1 MGKFLLRRLITSIPL
16 MFAITII
23 VFLMVQMVPGDPV
36 MLMLGPESMMTG
48 DDIEKIREQLGF
60 NDPLYVQY
68 LNYMKKLMRG
78 ELGNSVRS
86 KSPVF
91 YEIKIRI
98 PNTIE
103 LAVASMAFA
112 ITMGV
117 ALGISS
123 ALNHNSIYDN
133 MSSAIS
139 LLGVSLPSFWLAL
152 LLIWVFAIQLRW
164 FPVTSGPATGLK
176 GLVLP
181 AITLGLAAQT
191 AIARLVRAG
200 MLEVMMNDYIR
211 TARSKGMQE
220 RVVIIRH
227 ALRNSLIP
235 VVTVV
240 GVQLGSI
247 LAGTT
252 IIETVFGRLGIGNLL
267 VNSILIKD
275 MPVVQAI
282 LLLVAG
288 IYFVINIMVE
298 AGYVWLDPR
307 IRLN

>member
-48 DDIEKIREQLGF
+48 DDIEKIREQMGF
-60 NDPLYVQY
+60 NDPLHIQY
-68 LNYMKKLMRG
+68 LKYMQKLMKG
-78 ELGNSVRS
+78 DLGNSVRS

-98 PNTIE
+98 PNTVE
-103 LAVASMAFA
+103 LAVASMVFA

-117 ALGISS
+117 TLGISS
-123 ALNHNSIYDN
+123 ALNHNSYYDN
-133 MSSAIS
+133 VSSAIS

-191 AIARLVRAG
+191 AIARLVRSG

-267 VNSILIKD
+267 VNSILLKD
-275 MPVVQAI
+275 LPVVQAI
-282 LLLVAG
+282 LLLVSG
-288 IYFVINIMVE
+288 TYIIINIFVE